1 MLCLQQILLC
11 VLKVE
16 HFVQQYKKHAYVHT
30 ISILN
35 YQIIFKWSNS
45 YFFVKHYIMQMVINT
60 PLFFSV

>member
-16 HFVQQYKKHAYVHT
+16 HFVQQYKKHAYVYT

-45 YFFVKHYIMQMVINT
+45 YFFVKHYIMQ
-60 PLFFSV
+60 